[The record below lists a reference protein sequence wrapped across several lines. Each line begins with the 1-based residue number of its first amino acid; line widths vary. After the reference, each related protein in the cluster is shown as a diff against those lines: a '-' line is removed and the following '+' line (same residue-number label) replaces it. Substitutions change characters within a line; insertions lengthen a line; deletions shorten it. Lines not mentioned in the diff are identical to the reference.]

1 MIVYDDVLGALA
13 TKSALRN
20 GLRYIL
26 MDTKTACLPEKTMGG
41 RYFWEDIAS
50 NKGYRL
56 QRNKILRRMR
66 ILDPNDMRI
75 ASGMNRRM
83 NTALQRMSDYVRDN
97 KELEHTTTEKA
108 LEDVLAQRNKLKK
121 LYDSGQISPEG
132 FSTLMKPLAE
142 KIKYLLKIPDDDEL
156 PAFKPEAKFVEG
168 FIRQFRVLW
177 ETNSLPVKIAAVMT
191 LIPRGLMIIF
201 VAPKTLGPYILS
213 RRKLSPA
220 VKYPAY
226 VLSMAA
232 CMLLW
237 AGLFL
242 YFGKER

>member
-1 MIVYDDVLGALA
+1 MIAYDDVLGALA
-13 TKSALRN
+13 ANSALRN

-26 MDTKTACLPEKTMGG
+26 MDTRTACLPEKTMGG

-75 ASGMNRRM
+75 ASGMNGRM

-97 KELEHTTTEKA
+97 RELEHTTTEKA
-108 LEDVLAQRNKLKK
+108 LEDVLEQRNNLEN
-121 LYDSGQISPEG
+121 LYNSGQISPEG
-132 FSTLMKPLAE
+132 FSTLMKPLTD
-142 KIKYLLKIPDDDEL
+142 KMIYLLKIPDDDEMTTIS
-156 PAFKPEAKFVEG
+156 PYADFVEG
-168 FIRQFRVLW
+168 FIRRFRASW
-177 ETNSLPVKIAAVMT
+177 KTNSLPVKIEAVMT
-191 LIPRGLMIIF
+191 LISGGLMIIF

-213 RRKLSPA
+213 KRKLSPA

-232 CMLLW
+232 YVLLW
-237 AGLFL
+237 VGIFR